1 MFNEEVIMARL
12 LNGES
17 ATNIANEMADLLNK
31 VNKEYATAEAEKKAE
46 AERIQKKKD
55 EFEAILEQ
63 TADWVVKWYPS
74 MEKEVVAEALASID
88 VDAMLKEI
96 DGVYKLVN
104 KATDTVEKVKVKKYS
119 TIDEA
124 LDDFLTSMG
133 W

>member
-12 LNGES
+12 LKGDAAVDS
-17 ATNIANEMADLLNK
+17 ANEMADLLNK
-31 VNKEYATAEAEKKAE
+31 VNKDYAEAEAKKKAE

-55 EFEAILEQ
+55 EFEAILEA

-96 DGVYKLVN
+96 DSAYKII
-104 KATDTVEKVKVKKYS
+104 DKVKIKKYTS
-119 TIDEA
+119 VDEA
-124 LDDFLTSMG
+124 LDDFLKSMG

>member
-17 ATNIANEMADLLNK
+17 SANIANEMADLLNK
-31 VNKEYATAEAEKKAE
+31 VNKEYIAAEAEKKAE

-55 EFEAILEQ
+55 EFKAILEQ

-74 MEKEVVAEALASID
+74 MEKEMVTETLAEFD

-96 DGVYKLVN
+96 DSAYKII
-104 KATDTVEKVKVKKYS
+104 DKVKVKKYTS
-119 TIDEA
+119 VDEA
-124 LDDFLTSMG
+124 LNDFLASTG

>member
-12 LNGES
+12 LKGD
-17 ATNIANEMADLLNK
+17 AAVDIANEMADLLNK
-31 VNKEYATAEAEKKAE
+31 VNKDYAEAEAKKKAE

-55 EFEAILEQ
+55 EFEAILEA

-96 DGVYKLVN
+96 DSAYKII
-104 KATDTVEKVKVKKYS
+104 DKVKVKKYTS
-119 TIDEA
+119 VDEA
-124 LDDFLTSMG
+124 LDDFLKSMG

>member
-12 LNGES
+12 LKGD
-17 ATNIANEMADLLNK
+17 AAVDIANEMADLLNK
-31 VNKEYATAEAEKKAE
+31 VNKDYAEAEAKKKAE

-74 MEKEVVAEALASID
+74 MEKEVVAEALAGID

-96 DGVYKLVN
+96 DSAYKII
-104 KATDTVEKVKVKKYS
+104 DKVKVKKYTS
-119 TIDEA
+119 VDEA
-124 LDDFLTSMG
+124 LDDFLKSMG

>member
-1 MFNEEVIMARL
+1 MARL
-12 LNGES
+12 LKGD
-17 ATNIANEMADLLNK
+17 AAVDIANEMAGLLNK
-31 VNKEYATAEAEKKAE
+31 VNKEYIEAETKKKAE

-74 MEKEVVAEALASID
+74 MEREVVAEALASID

-96 DGVYKLVN
+96 DSAYKII
-104 KATDTVEKVKVKKYS
+104 DKVKVNKYTS
-119 TIDEA
+119 VDEA

>member
-12 LNGES
+12 LKGD
-17 ATNIANEMADLLNK
+17 AAVDIANEMADLLNK
-31 VNKEYATAEAEKKAE
+31 VNKDYAEAEAKKKAE

-55 EFEAILEQ
+55 EFEAILEA

-96 DGVYKLVN
+96 DRAYKLV
-104 KATDTVEKVKVKKYS
+104 DKVKVKKYTS
-119 TIDEA
+119 VDEA
-124 LDDFLTSMG
+124 LDDFLKSMG